1 MRKDRKYERIRRQRE
16 KINESFH
23 EEMVEKILENPNL
36 LNEKWEVLWKAQPKS
51 PELALGSSP
60 DRETIDLLFLAKLPT
75 RLEIILGEIKVG
87 TGSYAWKGAIQLE
100 IAKKYFR
107 KNWKK
112 WLREK
117 IEGKLELM
125 EKSEVWLI
133 SLLLYCQPLE
143 EIKNSILREK
153 ERKLGEIILTANGVR
168 FF

>member
-1 MRKDRKYERIRRQRE
+1 MRKDRKYERIRRQQE
-16 KINESFH
+16 KIDERFH
-23 EEMVEKILENPNL
+23 EEMVEKIFENPNL
-36 LNEKWEVLWKAQPKS
+36 LNEKWEVLWKAKPKS

-75 RLEIILGEIKVG
+75 RLEIILGEIKGG
-87 TGSYAWKGAIQLE
+87 TGSYAWKGTIQLK
-100 IAKKYFR
+100 IAKDYFR

-117 IEGKLELM
+117 IGGKLELM
-125 EKSEVWLI
+125 ERSEVWLI

-143 EIKNSILREK
+143 EIKNSISRRK
-153 ERKLGEIILTANGVR
+153 EWKLGEIILTANGVR